1 VIHASEFSLL
11 RSCSTFA
18 LAVLTLAGSAT
29 LLAHHSFA
37 ADYDINKPI
46 TVVGKVTRMRWSN
59 PHAWLSIDMRASNG
73 KVVNWTFELV
83 GVGALYQ
90 RGWKQRDLLAGT
102 TVTVHGWL
110 ARNGTPAGNA
120 STVVLPDGR
129 ELWAAATPEE
139 REPPD

>member
-1 VIHASEFSLL
+1 MPVA
-11 RSCSTFA
+11 
-18 LAVLTLAGSAT
+18 

-46 TVVGKVTRMRWSN
+46 TVAGKVTRMRWSN
-59 PHAWLSIDMRASNG
+59 PHAWLSIDVRDANG
-73 KVVNWTFELV
+73 KTVNWTFELV

-90 RGWKQRDLLAGT
+90 RGWQQRDLLPGT
-102 TVTVHGWL
+102 TVTVRGWL
-110 ARNGTPAGNA
+110 ARNGKPAGNA
-120 STVVLPDGR
+120 STVVLPGGR